1 LYKNIEI
8 YRIWEFFMLCPTLSQ
23 TFASIASYGFDAQ
36 LYLKPKYKMLF
47 QRDFWTLG
55 GVFGEVWGRERP
67 VVS

>member
-1 LYKNIEI
+1 
-8 YRIWEFFMLCPTLSQ
+8 MLCPTLSQ

-55 GVFGEVWGRERP
+55 GVFGEFWGRERP